1 MSQDSKDPQVPPKI
15 EFPCEDYPVKVV
27 RDSDD
32 QVHEFVLE
40 VMRRHAPDLDEERIT
55 LRESR
60 NGKFTSVTFF
70 IVATGEPQLQ
80 ALFEEL
86 KAHPSVHM
94 VL

>member
-1 MSQDSKDPQVPPKI
+1 MSEDSKDPQVPPKI

-40 VMRRHAPDLDEERIT
+40 VMRRHAPDLDEGRIT

-70 IVATGEPQLQ
+70 IVATGEPQLL

-86 KAHPSVHM
+86 KAHPFVHM

>member
-1 MSQDSKDPQVPPKI
+1 MSQDPNQAPPKI

-27 RDSDD
+27 RDADD
-32 QVHEFVLE
+32 TAHEFVLE

-55 LRESR
+55 VRDSR
-60 NGKFTSVTFF
+60 NGNFTSVTFF
-70 IVATGEPQLQ
+70 IVATGEEQLK

-86 KAHPSVHM
+86 KAHPSIHM

>member
-60 NGKFTSVTFF
+60 NGRFTSVTFF

>member
-1 MSQDSKDPQVPPKI
+1 MSQDSKDPQAPPKI
-15 EFPCEDYPVKVV
+15 EFPCVDYPVKVM

-40 VMRRHAPDLDEERIT
+40 IMRRHAPGLDEERIT

-70 IVATGEPQLQ
+70 IVASGEPQLK

-86 KAHPSVHM
+86 KAHPGVHM

>member
-1 MSQDSKDPQVPPKI
+1 MSQDPNQQPPKI
-15 EFPCEDYPVKVV
+15 EFPCEDYMVKVV
-27 RDSDD
+27 RESDD

-40 VMRRHAPDLDEERIT
+40 VMRRHAPGLDEERIS

-60 NGKFTSVTFF
+60 NGKFTSMTFY

-80 ALFEEL
+80 ALFDEL

>member
-1 MSQDSKDPQVPPKI
+1 MSQDSKDPQPPKI

-32 QVHEFVLE
+32 RVHEFVLE
-40 VMRRHAPDLDEERIT
+40 VMRRHVPDLDEERIT
-55 LRESR
+55 QRESR

-70 IVATGEPQLQ
+70 IVATGEPQLR